1 MAEIEPGILVL
12 ANVVC
17 RDDDARY
24 LVVPSP
30 EGATTELELP
40 TGIVRVAED
49 LTPITGA
56 ESTFSLSG
64 CEVELV
70 EGRGP
75 ISVEQLDP
83 DTEVHTYLARL
94 AGHEVSRAPIGARW
108 LFPTALDRLNDLGE
122 VDTTTVRGIRSADVR
137 LRW

>member
-17 RDDDARY
+17 RDDNERY
-24 LVVPSP
+24 LAVPSP

-70 EGRGP
+70 TGRGP
-75 ISVEQLDP
+75 INVEQIDP
-83 DTEVHTYLARL
+83 DTEIHTYLARL
-94 AGHEVSRAPIGARW
+94 AGHEASRGPIGARW
-108 LFPTALDRLNDLGE
+108 MLNTVFERLSVLGE
-122 VDTTTVRGIRSADVR
+122 VDSITVRGIRSADVR
-137 LRW
+137 LGW